1 MFVCLYHTNLY
12 INSKTTGIHL
22 AVMLRSIP
30 RALLKS
36 FETTTNQIRIDPD
49 SRPPLKIQQVAAV
62 TNKDEVP
69 KQQQRMTFRQRMA
82 NLKNMPDHYKMLFL
96 VQGIFMMGVLYVR
109 INIHLEAI
117 LKEEKQRLAVKQLER
132 EESLRLE
139 NKVEETKKA

>member
-1 MFVCLYHTNLY
+1 MCVCLYLTK
-12 INSKTTGIHL
+12 NSKTTGIQL
-22 AVMLRSIP
+22 TVMLRSIP

-62 TNKDEVP
+62 TTKDEVP

-117 LKEEKQRLAVKQLER
+117 LKEEKQRLAVKQLEM

>member
-1 MFVCLYHTNLY
+1 MCVCLYLTK
-12 INSKTTGIHL
+12 NSKTTGIQL
-22 AVMLRSIP
+22 TVMLRSIP

-36 FETTTNQIRIDPD
+36 FETTTNQLRSDPD

-62 TNKDEVP
+62 TTKDEVP

-117 LKEEKQRLAVKQLER
+117 LKEEKQRLAVKQLEM

>member
-1 MFVCLYHTNLY
+1 
-12 INSKTTGIHL
+12 
-22 AVMLRSIP
+22 MLRSIP

-36 FETTTNQIRIDPD
+36 FETTTNQIRIAPD

-62 TNKDEVP
+62 TTKDEVP

-117 LKEEKQRLAVKQLER
+117 LKEEKQRLAVKQLEM

>member
-1 MFVCLYHTNLY
+1 MCVCLYLTK
-12 INSKTTGIHL
+12 NSKTTGIQL
-22 AVMLRSIP
+22 TVMLRSIP

-36 FETTTNQIRIDPD
+36 FETTTNQLRSDPD
-49 SRPPLKIQQVAAV
+49 SRPPLKVQQVAAV
-62 TNKDEVP
+62 TTKDEVP

-117 LKEEKQRLAVKQLER
+117 LKEEKQRLAVKQLEM

>member
-1 MFVCLYHTNLY
+1 
-12 INSKTTGIHL
+12 
-22 AVMLRSIP
+22 MLRSLP

-49 SRPPLKIQQVAAV
+49 SRPPLKVQQVAAV
-62 TNKDEVP
+62 TTKDEVP

-117 LKEEKQRLAVKQLER
+117 LKEEKQRLAVKQLEM